1 MVPTA
6 AGALRKHGPVDG
18 SSGLLRELGA
28 GFLAALPAL
37 TNCFA
42 YGALIFSGPLRPF
55 LAEGIAASLTT
66 CAVSALVIA
75 LTSRFR
81 TAIAGPVATVSAVLA
96 LLAASLGPAMEGM
109 PANQRL
115 ALAYAAL
122 FTATTT
128 TAAALLLVG
137 FVRAGRLVRFVP
149 YPVIAGFMG
158 ATGWLVVAG
167 AIKMATDVP
176 IELRLLPDFAHRREG
191 LLLALLLGCTAGLW
205 FATKKI
211 KHPLTLPVALVL
223 ASLVTDLT
231 LPILHISGKDA
242 AAAGILFTVGNTAWP
257 GIPALNGT
265 YFQADWTALVPAI
278 GPLGAVILITVLQAL
293 FLASGLEISTR
304 TEVDLDHEVRSAGWA
319 NLASAALGGFVSQ
332 IALSATTVNRTAGGT
347 SRLTGIVVSLIAL
360 VCLFGAD
367 SALEFIPRFV
377 LGGVLLLQGLLLLQ
391 EWAIMTYRTL
401 PRMEWILVIAIIAI
415 TAWLG
420 FVPAELGGLLAACVL
435 FAISVTRIDIVRA
448 VYGLNARTS
457 SVVRSEEETRMLAE
471 HGSRVQVMEL
481 KGFIFFGSAF
491 RLREKVK
498 AVVAESRC
506 LMLIFDFSRVIG
518 IDSSAAATV
527 VGLSR
532 SLHDTGIGQLIVGLS
547 PTAIEAFRQ
556 SDGLGKNVA
565 ILTDMDEALERGEQL
580 VLAPWA
586 SDPAVKPPFSD
597 WLSAI
602 LGNPEDA
609 AILQGHLA
617 SARYKAGD
625 LLCRQ
630 GDLTDDLYFIEAGR
644 LSAIVESD
652 VAAPA
657 RLRVFGTNTV
667 VGEIAFLLNVPR
679 TASLRVDEDA
689 IVWSLTREAF
699 DQLLTT
705 HPSLILELQRDVLRI
720 QVERLAFATRR
731 IAALQL

>member
-1 MVPTA
+1 
-6 AGALRKHGPVDG
+6 
-18 SSGLLRELGA
+18 
-28 GFLAALPAL
+28 
-37 TNCFA
+37 
-42 YGALIFSGPLRPF
+42 
-55 LAEGIAASLTT
+55 
-66 CAVSALVIA
+66 
-75 LTSRFR
+75 
-81 TAIAGPVATVSAVLA
+81 
-96 LLAASLGPAMEGM
+96 
-109 PANQRL
+109 
-115 ALAYAAL
+115 
-122 FTATTT
+122 
-128 TAAALLLVG
+128 
-137 FVRAGRLVRFVP
+137 
-149 YPVIAGFMG
+149 
-158 ATGWLVVAG
+158 
-167 AIKMATDVP
+167 
-176 IELRLLPDFAHRREG
+176 
-191 LLLALLLGCTAGLW
+191 
-205 FATKKI
+205 
-211 KHPLTLPVALVL
+211 
-223 ASLVTDLT
+223 
-231 LPILHISGKDA
+231 
-242 AAAGILFTVGNTAWP
+242 
-257 GIPALNGT
+257 
-265 YFQADWTALVPAI
+265 
-278 GPLGAVILITVLQAL
+278 
-293 FLASGLEISTR
+293 
-304 TEVDLDHEVRSAGWA
+304 
-319 NLASAALGGFVSQ
+319 
-332 IALSATTVNRTAGGT
+332 
-347 SRLTGIVVSLIAL
+347 
-360 VCLFGAD
+360 
-367 SALEFIPRFV
+367 
-377 LGGVLLLQGLLLLQ
+377 
-391 EWAIMTYRTL
+391 
-401 PRMEWILVIAIIAI
+401 
-415 TAWLG
+415 
-420 FVPAELGGLLAACVL
+420 
-435 FAISVTRIDIVRA
+435 
-448 VYGLNARTS
+448 
-457 SVVRSEEETRMLAE
+457 
-471 HGSRVQVMEL
+471 
-481 KGFIFFGSAF
+481 
-491 RLREKVK
+491 
-498 AVVAESRC
+498 
-506 LMLIFDFSRVIG
+506 MLIFDFSRVIG